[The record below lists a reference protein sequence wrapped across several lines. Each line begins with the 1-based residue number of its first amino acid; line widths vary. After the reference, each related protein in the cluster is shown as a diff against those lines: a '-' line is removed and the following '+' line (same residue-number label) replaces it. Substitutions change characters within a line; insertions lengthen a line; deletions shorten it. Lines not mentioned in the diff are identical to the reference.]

1 MKYVKQFL
9 IISAICLIGELCRYI
24 LPFPIPSNIYGL
36 ILLLTGLLT
45 GLIKL
50 EQVDETA
57 TFLVDI
63 MPIMFIP
70 AGVGLLVSFD
80 ALKPNL
86 AAIVIITLVTTVAV
100 MGITGI
106 AAQAVMKYTN
116 RKEASG
122 K

>member
-24 LPFPIPSNIYGL
+24 LPFPIPSSIYGL

-70 AGVGLLVSFD
+70 AGV
-80 ALKPNL
+80 
-86 AAIVIITLVTTVAV
+86 
-100 MGITGI
+100 
-106 AAQAVMKYTN
+106 
-116 RKEASG
+116 
-122 K
+122 